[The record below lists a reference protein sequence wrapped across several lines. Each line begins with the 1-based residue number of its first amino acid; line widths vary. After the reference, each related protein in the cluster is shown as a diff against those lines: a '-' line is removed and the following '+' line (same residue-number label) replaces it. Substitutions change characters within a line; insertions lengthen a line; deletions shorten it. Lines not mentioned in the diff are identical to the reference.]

1 MLEISVRVVL
11 GLSLFLAACTPA
23 AAPVSRSAND
33 PSNPSAPEGVTPTM
47 PPPPMMASSAA
58 PGGDGPVQG
67 GHGSHGG
74 DGKSG
79 GGAAP
84 RGSASPAGSGIA
96 AAFTCPMHPEIV
108 SATPGQCPKCGMN
121 LVPKK

>member
-1 MLEISVRVVL
+1 
-11 GLSLFLAACTPA
+11 
-23 AAPVSRSAND
+23 
-33 PSNPSAPEGVTPTM
+33 M

-67 GHGSHGG
+67 GHGAHGSHGAM
-74 DGKSG
+74 
-79 GGAAP
+79 GGAP
-84 RGSASPAGSGIA
+84 GSVGSAAPSGSGIA